1 MPSDLNK
8 HLQTA
13 IAPTLKVRGFSK
25 SGATWRRIHPDA
37 IALLNLQGS
46 QWSPSFY
53 VNLGI
58 YFRPLGTN
66 ERPLEYNC
74 HIRTRLDEL
83 VPDRA
88 RLAQLLDFDQP
99 IPEPERFAEVAQ
111 AVSEYAVP
119 WLDHVSSI
127 AGAREYCLG
136 VHPRSPWVTA
146 DARRLLQ
153 LSPGV

>member
-8 HLQTA
+8 QIQRIL
-13 IAPTLKVRGFSK
+13 APALRARGFTK
-25 SGATWRRIHPDA
+25 TGATWRKAYPDA
-37 IALLNLQGS
+37 IAVLNLQGS
-46 QWSPSFY
+46 QWGPSFY

-58 YFRPLGTN
+58 YLRALGTN
-66 ERPLEYNC
+66 EKPLEYDC

-99 IPEPERFAEVAQ
+99 MADPDRFGEVVR

-127 AGAREYCLG
+127 IGAREYCRSA
-136 VHPRSPWVTA
+136 HPRSPWLTA
-146 DARRLLQ
+146 DARQLLQ